1 MAYISENS
9 DNLKYMLMATRTK
22 SITNKP
28 MAARVRSRKQVTLPG
43 EIYDK
48 FGLTEGAFLT
58 FVETKGTVTVPPGT
72 VILSPLSELAPRAW
86 TDEEWRERNDE
97 ALADIKAGHVSKVFT
112 DSKSLIAALRS
123 GKLKKK

>member
-1 MAYISENS
+1 MAI
-9 DNLKYMLMATRTK
+9 RTK
-22 SITNKP
+22 TTTNKP
-28 MAARVRSRKQVTLPG
+28 VAARVRSRKQVTLPS

-86 TDEEWRERNDE
+86 TDEEWAKKE
-97 ALADIKAGHVSKVFT
+97 AATEKDIKAGRGSKVFT
-112 DSKSLIAALRS
+112 DSKSLIAALRT
-123 GKLKKK
+123 GKVVKK